1 MWCGRADIPG
11 MPSSSAQDDWGAV
24 TFFPMI
30 AFPPSPWRAEV
41 QGNGTC
47 RLLYIDPQGGMS
59 NDIWT
64 FVREKDGGAV
74 HVETGQF
81 NFSENPTLEIV
92 GIEL

>member
-1 MWCGRADIPG
+1 
-11 MPSSSAQDDWGAV
+11 MPSPSVHSDWGAV
-24 TFFPMI
+24 TFFMI
-30 AFPPSPWRAEV
+30 AFPPAPWRAEV

-47 RLLYIDPQGGMS
+47 RLLYIDTQGGMA

-81 NFSENPTLEIV
+81 AFSENPTLEILSA
-92 GIEL
+92 EPD

>member
-1 MWCGRADIPG
+1 
-11 MPSSSAQDDWGAV
+11 
-24 TFFPMI
+24 MI

-47 RLLYIDPQGGMS
+47 RLLYIDPQGGMA

-81 NFSENPTLEIV
+81 TFSENPTLEIV
-92 GIEL
+92 GYEL